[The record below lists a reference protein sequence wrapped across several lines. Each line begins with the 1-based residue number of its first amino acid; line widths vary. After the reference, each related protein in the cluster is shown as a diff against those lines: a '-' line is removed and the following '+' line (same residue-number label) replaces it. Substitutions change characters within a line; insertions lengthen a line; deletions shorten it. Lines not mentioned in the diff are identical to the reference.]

1 MAWEGNLW
9 VKLNRPLT
17 DEERQRRLRV
27 DVPASETPRDNF
39 SVFSMNDVF
48 LESTNA
54 LFEQRGM
61 LTYGCVFLIP
71 LFIYMLF
78 GQVYD
83 MTHIPDTVARDA
95 TLNAVMVGMALILVA
110 IVVLLF
116 ATFWGLLQENFTWT
130 RTPIRFNR
138 QNRMVYAYRGAGA
151 RGVIAVPWDKAFF
164 FVEKRRKD
172 TLSRVTPYLIRCH
185 VLDSNSNVA
194 RSFSVGR
201 GVSSFLDESTPT
213 GRDIVQ
219 GLSDQFEY
227 IRQYMEKG
235 PTALPGPELVPTH
248 VSLANSFNIWTR
260 VDRELLREGSPQA
273 HRLVRM
279 LSGFVFITA
288 ILHYIGQLTSRQPAW
303 PSDVLRECQG
313 TGIVEPVKV

>member
-1 MAWEGNLW
+1 MAWEGSIW

-17 DEERQRRLRV
+17 DEERQRQLRV
-27 DVPASETPRDNF
+27 NVPASETPRDDF

-48 LESTNA
+48 LESTNS
-54 LFEQRGM
+54 LFGQRGM
-61 LTYGCVFLIP
+61 ITYGCLFMIP
-71 LFIYMLF
+71 FGIYMLF

-95 TLNAVMVGMALILVA
+95 TLTAVMVGMAFILVA
-110 IVVLLF
+110 IVGLLSIL
-116 ATFWGLLQENFTWT
+116 FWGFLQENFTWT

-151 RGVIAVPWDKAFF
+151 KSVIAVPWDKAFF

-185 VLDSNSNVA
+185 VLDANSNVIQ
-194 RSFSVGR
+194 SFSVGSR
-201 GVSSFLDESTPT
+201 VASFLDESTPT
-213 GRDIVQ
+213 GRDIVTR
-219 GLSDQFEY
+219 LSDQFEY

-235 PTALPGPELVPTH
+235 PTVLPAPELVPTH

-260 VDRELLREGSPQA
+260 ADRELVREGNPQA
-273 HRLVRM
+273 HRLIRM
-279 LSGFVFITA
+279 FSGFVFVTA
-288 ILHYIGQLTSRQPAW
+288 ILHYIGQLTSRQPTW
-303 PSDVLRECQG
+303 PSDILRDCQG
-313 TGIVEPVKV
+313 TGMREPVRV